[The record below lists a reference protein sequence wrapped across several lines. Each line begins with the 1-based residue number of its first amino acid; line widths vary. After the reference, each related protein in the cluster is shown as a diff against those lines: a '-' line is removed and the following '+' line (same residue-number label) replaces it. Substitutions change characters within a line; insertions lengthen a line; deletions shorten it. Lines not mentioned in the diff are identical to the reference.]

1 MLRAHFDKKRKKHAR
16 KRAKDIARNA
26 AEQYGKTGL
35 REPLLKKDATND
47 DDNNDNDNDDG
58 SGGVHDNDGS
68 TSSSLAGATM
78 VFVLAAAGCEYTL
91 SSFNFL

>member
-16 KRAKDIARNA
+16 KRAKDISRHA

-47 DDNNDNDNDDG
+47 DDDG
-58 SGGVHDNDGS
+58 SGEVHDNDGS
-68 TSSSLAGATM
+68 TLSSLAGATM